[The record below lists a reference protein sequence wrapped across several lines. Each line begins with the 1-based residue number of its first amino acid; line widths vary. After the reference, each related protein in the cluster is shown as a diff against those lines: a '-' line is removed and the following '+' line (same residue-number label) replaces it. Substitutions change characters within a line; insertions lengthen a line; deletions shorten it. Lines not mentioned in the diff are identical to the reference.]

1 MTSRFEQTPQP
12 FCQLA
17 CLQINR
23 LGSSLGSIAR
33 PQSRWRQCC
42 LLSLIVLVTSS
53 FSNSHCVA
61 DENAATKDAAEQA
74 TATKGIMKVTELEGI
89 SEYKMDNG
97 VRVLLFPDPSK
108 EVVTVNM
115 TVFVGSRHE
124 GYGEAGMAH
133 LLEHMLFKGTP
144 DHPEVPKVLTE
155 RGARFNGT
163 TWMDR
168 TNYYETLPAS
178 DDNLD
183 FALKLES
190 DRLVNSYIK
199 GEDLES
205 EMTVVRN
212 EFESGENSPIRILMQ
227 RMQAAA
233 YEWHNYGQST
243 IGNRSDIERVPVVKL
258 RQFYRKYYRPDNVM
272 LIVAGKFDPDT
283 ALEKIQATFGKL
295 ESPDTPIDPTYTVEP
310 AQDGERTVVLRR
322 VGDVQLVG
330 NAYHIPAGSHADFAA
345 AKALVYILG
354 DEPSGR
360 LYKDLVA
367 KGDASNVYALAYAF
381 AEPGLFMAIA
391 QTSKEKAIDYVQ
403 ERMAHIMEHSL
414 TENPITEAE
423 VERAK
428 QNLLKQRELE
438 ANDSDRI
445 AVSLSDWAAQGDW
458 RLYFLFRDRV
468 ESLNAKAVQDVAQ
481 KYFVRNNRTTGL
493 FIPAEESDRI
503 TIPESPDLNALLANY
518 KGREAVEAG
527 EQFDP
532 SPLVIEGRTERGEL
546 FDGLKYA
553 LLPKKTRGGS
563 VSVMLTLR
571 FGSGES
577 LKGKVGAVELLG
589 WLMSKGTDKLDNQQ
603 LQDELTRLR
612 TQLSINSTIGLLQM
626 SIKTKREFLP
636 EVIGLAGEVL
646 RNPRLDADELE
657 VIRRQITASLQK
669 SSNDPQA
676 LAPKTVQRGL
686 APYDKDDV
694 RYVQTVD
701 EELAMYEAVTLE
713 EIEQLHDQFL
723 SSQAGELSVVGDFD
737 PAEVKSLWKSK
748 LENWATSQPY
758 VRVGR
763 DPHPEIAGSL
773 TNVETPDKAN
783 AVVYMKQQ
791 LAMSDE
797 DPSYASLVLG
807 NFILGGG
814 SLSSR
819 LADRVRQQEGLSYGI
834 RASLSARAKDKRV
847 DFGIYAITNPINK
860 DRLIDVIREEIE
872 KIRDE
877 GVTED
882 ELAKAKAG
890 YLQAARVRRT
900 DDAALAGSLVGSIFN
915 DRTLQH
921 IADHEQRIEAAT
933 VDSVNQAIR
942 SHLDFAKLVMAA
954 AGDFAATAK
963 DEKTPAAETPLT
975 ETP

>member
-1 MTSRFEQTPQP
+1 
-12 FCQLA
+12 
-17 CLQINR
+17 
-23 LGSSLGSIAR
+23 
-33 PQSRWRQCC
+33 
-42 LLSLIVLVTSS
+42 
-53 FSNSHCVA
+53 
-61 DENAATKDAAEQA
+61 
-74 TATKGIMKVTELEGI
+74 
-89 SEYKMDNG
+89 
-97 VRVLLFPDPSK
+97 
-108 EVVTVNM
+108 
-115 TVFVGSRHE
+115 
-124 GYGEAGMAH
+124 
-133 LLEHMLFKGTP
+133 
-144 DHPEVPKVLTE
+144 
-155 RGARFNGT
+155 
-163 TWMDR
+163 
-168 TNYYETLPAS
+168 
-178 DDNLD
+178 
-183 FALKLES
+183 
-190 DRLVNSYIK
+190 
-199 GEDLES
+199 
-205 EMTVVRN
+205 
-212 EFESGENSPIRILMQ
+212 
-227 RMQAAA
+227 
-233 YEWHNYGQST
+233 
-243 IGNRSDIERVPVVKL
+243 
-258 RQFYRKYYRPDNVM
+258 
-272 LIVAGKFDPDT
+272 
-283 ALEKIQATFGKL
+283 
-295 ESPDTPIDPTYTVEP
+295 
-310 AQDGERTVVLRR
+310 
-322 VGDVQLVG
+322 
-330 NAYHIPAGSHADFAA
+330 
-345 AKALVYILG
+345 
-354 DEPSGR
+354 
-360 LYKDLVA
+360 
-367 KGDASNVYALAYAF
+367 
-381 AEPGLFMAIA
+381 
-391 QTSKEKAIDYVQ
+391 
-403 ERMAHIMEHSL
+403 
-414 TENPITEAE
+414 
-423 VERAK
+423 
-428 QNLLKQRELE
+428 
-438 ANDSDRI
+438 
-445 AVSLSDWAAQGDW
+445 
-458 RLYFLFRDRV
+458 
-468 ESLNAKAVQDVAQ
+468 
-481 KYFVRNNRTTGL
+481 
-493 FIPAEESDRI
+493 
-503 TIPESPDLNALLANY
+503 
-518 KGREAVEAG
+518 
-527 EQFDP
+527 
-532 SPLVIEGRTERGEL
+532 
-546 FDGLKYA
+546 
-553 LLPKKTRGGS
+553 
-563 VSVMLTLR
+563 
-571 FGSGES
+571 
-577 LKGKVGAVELLG
+577 
-589 WLMSKGTDKLDNQQ
+589 
-603 LQDELTRLR
+603 
-612 TQLSINSTIGLLQM
+612 
-626 SIKTKREFLP
+626 
-636 EVIGLAGEVL
+636 
-646 RNPRLDADELE
+646 
-657 VIRRQITASLQK
+657 
-669 SSNDPQA
+669 
-676 LAPKTVQRGL
+676 L

-797 DPSYASLVLG
+797 DPSYASLVLD